1 MKTYFVAIFLIA
13 VLALKSFALDLSAA
27 SAILYEPE
35 SETVLYER
43 NIYEERGIA
52 STTKIMTAVI
62 VIENA
67 SPEEIV
73 RIPREC
79 VGIEGTSIYLREGEC
94 LSVSDLLYGMLLHSG
109 NDAASAL
116 AWFVS
121 EKTGVD
127 FVKLMNDKARKIGMK
142 SSSFKNPSGL
152 PAEGHYSTAYDMSLL
167 ASYAMKNTLFAD
179 IVGAKTH
186 SAGERRLVNHNK
198 LLRLYAGANGI
209 KTGYTKSAGRCLVS
223 SAEKDGM
230 SLIVVTLAAPDDW
243 NDHQKLFDF
252 GFSNFSVLKSEN
264 DKLTVSVVGGEK
276 ISAQIE
282 SLKNKSIL
290 VEKYSDS
297 KTEIFLPGFVYA
309 PIEKGEIIGEI
320 RYIVDGEVVDKTMLI
335 CAENVK
341 YKEQVSFFKRLFS
354 F

>member
-1 MKTYFVAIFLIA
+1 MRFCFVSLFLVA
-13 VLALKSFALDLSAA
+13 LLSLKSFALDLSAA

-43 NIYEERGIA
+43 NIDEEREIA

-94 LSVSDLLYGMLLHSG
+94 LSVSDLLYGMLLNSG

-127 FVKLMNDKARKIGMK
+127 FVKLMNDKALELGMER
-142 SSSFKNPSGL
+142 SSFKNPSGL

-167 ASYAMKNTLFAD
+167 ASYAMKNSLFAD

-230 SLIVVTLAAPDDW
+230 SLIAVTLAAPDDW
-243 NDHQKLFDF
+243 NDHQKLFNF
-252 GFSNFSVLKSEN
+252 GFSNFSVLKSDNNE
-264 DKLTVSVVGGEK
+264 LAVSIVGGEK
-276 ISAQIE
+276 VSAKIKP
-282 SLKNKSIL
+282 LKNKYIL
-290 VEKYSDS
+290 LEKDSDS

-320 RYIVDGEVVDKTMLI
+320 RYVVDGRVADKTMLI
-335 CAENVK
+335 CTEDVK
-341 YKEQVSFFKRLFS
+341 YKEKASFFKRLFS